1 MVYFVSETFR
11 FGFWGLVRPK
21 SSLPS
26 SKTDQNELRRLNQA
40 SIDGL
45 RCLGVPSDPPID
57 ISCTWTRS
65 ELFGME
71 NLAVT
76 SVWQMCDKLWQASLS
91 HICHIGFRLPW
102 GEKLRKLNWEI
113 EFNTIPTQRA
123 VWIRFWLL
131 WVRIPQYFR
140 HRSPKSAS
148 VVQMSWGD

>member
-1 MVYFVSETFR
+1 MLNFKNQFFKITDLGAQEEFGDNFWCLGKLTWSTLYQKLSDL
-11 FGFWGLVRPK
+11 GFWGLVRPK

-76 SVWQMCDKLWQASLS
+76 SV
-91 HICHIGFRLPW
+91 
-102 GEKLRKLNWEI
+102 
-113 EFNTIPTQRA
+113 
-123 VWIRFWLL
+123 
-131 WVRIPQYFR
+131 
-140 HRSPKSAS
+140 
-148 VVQMSWGD
+148 

>member
-11 FGFWGLVRPK
+11 FGFGGLVRPK

-76 SVWQMCDKLWQASLS
+76 SV
-91 HICHIGFRLPW
+91 
-102 GEKLRKLNWEI
+102 
-113 EFNTIPTQRA
+113 
-123 VWIRFWLL
+123 
-131 WVRIPQYFR
+131 
-140 HRSPKSAS
+140 
-148 VVQMSWGD
+148 

>member
-1 MVYFVSETFR
+1 M
-11 FGFWGLVRPK
+11 FGVWESLHGLLSIRNFQIWIWGLVRPK

-76 SVWQMCDKLWQASLS
+76 FVTSDFIYHEVKN
-91 HICHIGFRLPW
+91 F
-102 GEKLRKLNWEI
+102 EN
-113 EFNTIPTQRA
+113 
-123 VWIRFWLL
+123 
-131 WVRIPQYFR
+131 
-140 HRSPKSAS
+140 
-148 VVQMSWGD
+148 

>member
-1 MVYFVSETFR
+1 MLNLKNQIFKITDLGAQEEFGDDLVFGKAYMVYFVSETFR

-76 SVWQMCDKLWQASLS
+76 SV
-91 HICHIGFRLPW
+91 
-102 GEKLRKLNWEI
+102 
-113 EFNTIPTQRA
+113 
-123 VWIRFWLL
+123 
-131 WVRIPQYFR
+131 
-140 HRSPKSAS
+140 
-148 VVQMSWGD
+148 